1 MNKVSQSALDNWGA
15 VVAEFE
21 RIAAT
26 ADSGFSTE
34 TLAQARQ
41 FLDFAR
47 VRCPLPC
54 EVGKGYWPTIRVSWK
69 APSFEVEIFGDRLET
84 YRFTMAALTSDTG
97 TML

>member
-1 MNKVSQSALDNWGA
+1 MVLGAVDTAQAASRCLYFYGVPRIGVLGPQGIGPLGGASHQGRPRRRSMNKVSQSALDNWGA

-41 FLDFAR
+41 FN
-47 VRCPLPC
+47 
-54 EVGKGYWPTIRVSWK
+54 
-69 APSFEVEIFGDRLET
+69 
-84 YRFTMAALTSDTG
+84 
-97 TML
+97 